1 MNIEQAIEQTKQA
14 IAISDDRKVVE
25 IAMRLAYELGAR
37 DAINDVRTER
47 MTEAEQIEET
57 INGR

>member
-1 MNIEQAIEQTKQA
+1 MNIEQAIDQTKQA

-47 MTEAEQIEET
+47 MTEQEMIDET
-57 INGR
+57 GDRR

>member
-1 MNIEQAIEQTKQA
+1 MNIEQAIDQTKQA